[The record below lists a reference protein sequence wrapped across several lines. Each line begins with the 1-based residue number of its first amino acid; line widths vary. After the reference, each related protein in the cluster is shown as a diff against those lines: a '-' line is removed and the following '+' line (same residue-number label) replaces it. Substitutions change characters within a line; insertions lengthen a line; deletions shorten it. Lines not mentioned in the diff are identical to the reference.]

1 MNWTEIEA
9 KWAAMTR
16 RVKSDRLLGDDNMSV
31 SPDPEQAPVMQ
42 EEAAEMRAP
51 RPLDR
56 PST

>member
-16 RVKSDRLLGDDNMSV
+16 RVKTDLPMGDDNMSV
-31 SPDPEQAPVMQ
+31 SPEPEQAPAMQ
-42 EEAAEMRAP
+42 EEATELRAP
-51 RPLDR
+51 LPLDR

>member
-16 RVKSDRLLGDDNMSV
+16 RVKSDRPLGDDNMAV
-31 SPDPEQAPVMQ
+31 TAEPEQAPLIQ
-42 EEAAEMRAP
+42 EEASEMRAP
-51 RPLDR
+51 SPLDR